1 VKKKK
6 KKEFFLFGLVLF
18 WAFNKSKKNEEN
30 YCAMNEKK
38 MKMKNQ
44 TFVHEEN

>member
-6 KKEFFLFGLVLF
+6 KKEYFFCFVWF